1 MQTRGGA
8 VTRVGEEMAVL
19 TPSEGQSP
27 RNESCW
33 RVGGRGAQY
42 LYSLRAVFYKSRD
55 IKITSFVATLR
66 ANGLFTGIEIEY
78 SSTSGNILLGVSAS
92 LFKVLQYLLHA
103 SMMWSLEFRGVVFF
117 SGFTKRASI
126 RGFSSKKLTTVSF
139 QAFRNQN
146 KRFAVMTAYDYPS
159 ARHCSLAEIDMVLV
173 GDSLGMVSFLPFS
186 LAAKLS
192 LSSLVFQ
199 IGHAWI

>member
-1 MQTRGGA
+1 M
-8 VTRVGEEMAVL
+8 GEV
-19 TPSEGQSP
+19 
-27 RNESCW
+27 RNTCTHFATVSTNLEI
-33 RVGGRGAQY
+33 
-42 LYSLRAVFYKSRD
+42 LKSR
-55 IKITSFVATLR
+55 SLLQHFVR
-66 ANGLFTGIEIEY
+66 MVVYTGVEY

-92 LFKVLQYLLHA
+92 LFKVLQDLLHA
-103 SMMWSLEFRGVVFF
+103 SMMRLLEFRGVAFF

-159 ARHCSLAEIDMVLV
+159 ARHCSHAEIDMVLV

-199 IGHAWI
+199 IGHAWIRKHVCRYYG